1 MRDIDPCATQR
12 ALNSSMNRIKASV
25 IIPTHS
31 RPRKLEQ
38 LLDCLKHQDVS
49 PGDYEIIVVDDNSLP
64 PVALKNTEGAPET
77 SLIRL
82 EETERSAARNTGAE
96 IARGDLLLFVDDDM
110 TVSGDFISNH
120 LHAHEQY
127 PGALA
132 VGSVR
137 LPEKALATPFGR
149 FRQKLEDNELPDAGG
164 PITIENFCTAANM
177 SIARDRFLEI
187 GRFDPSIVSSED
199 QDFALRHTAR
209 GGQII
214 FAPEARAIHCDHA
227 LDIRSYC
234 RRAEW
239 GSERM
244 IPFCRRYPDWP
255 DNVERDRVNGPLRFD
270 REPVS
275 QSMRKLIKVGL
286 AARSIIALLFAVA
299 SLLERL
305 VPNSRVLDR
314 VYRLLLGA
322 HIFRGYRKGLKR
334 STVANQPAPKGRH
347 RIAQGVSPGL
357 PVLCRP
363 QRGSDATI
371 DRVTQA

>member
-1 MRDIDPCATQR
+1 
-12 ALNSSMNRIKASV
+12 
-25 IIPTHS
+25 
-31 RPRKLEQ
+31 
-38 LLDCLKHQDVS
+38 
-49 PGDYEIIVVDDNSLP
+49 
-64 PVALKNTEGAPET
+64 
-77 SLIRL
+77 
-82 EETERSAARNTGAE
+82 
-96 IARGDLLLFVDDDM
+96 
-110 TVSGDFISNH
+110 
-120 LHAHEQY
+120 
-127 PGALA
+127 
-132 VGSVR
+132 
-137 LPEKALATPFGR
+137 
-149 FRQKLEDNELPDAGG
+149 
-164 PITIENFCTAANM
+164 
-177 SIARDRFLEI
+177 
-187 GRFDPSIVSSED
+187 
-199 QDFALRHTAR
+199 
-209 GGQII
+209 
-214 FAPEARAIHCDHA
+214 
-227 LDIRSYC
+227 
-234 RRAEW
+234 
-239 GSERM
+239 
-244 IPFCRRYPDWP
+244 
-255 DNVERDRVNGPLRFD
+255 